1 MTDSKNPFEAMMT
14 QAADMA
20 KAFNPALESF
30 TPKGFEALFPTM
42 SKDFMEMAFGNALNK
57 EGLDAKMRLLITL
70 AGLVVL
76 GSQAEL
82 QIKVTI
88 RHALAAGA
96 TKLEIAETITQMSM
110 FGGIP
115 SMTKA
120 SGLAQEVFAENEEK
134 GA

>member
-1 MTDSKNPFEAMMT
+1 MTDPKNPFEAMMN

-42 SKDFMEMAFGNALNK
+42 TKDFMEMAFGNALNK
-57 EGLDAKMRLLITL
+57 EGLDAKTRLLITL

-76 GSQAEL
+76 GSQAEA
-82 QIKVTI
+82 QIKITI
-88 RHALAAGA
+88 RHAIEAGA
-96 TKLEIAETITQMSM
+96 TKQEVAETITQMSM
-110 FGGIP
+110 FGGLP
-115 SMTKA
+115 SMAKA
-120 SGLAQEVFAENEEK
+120 SELAQVVFAENEEK

>member
-1 MTDSKNPFEAMMT
+1 MTDPKNPFEAMMN

-42 SKDFMEMAFGNALNK
+42 TKDFMEMAFGNALNK
-57 EGLDAKMRLLITL
+57 EGLDAKTRLLITL

-76 GSQAEL
+76 GSQAEA
-82 QIKVTI
+82 QIKITI
-88 RHALAAGA
+88 RHAIEAGA
-96 TKLEIAETITQMSM
+96 TKQEVAETITQMSM
-110 FGGIP
+110 FGGLP
-115 SMTKA
+115 SMAKA
-120 SGLAQEVFAENEEK
+120 SELAQLVFAENEEK